1 LDKIDAVI
9 INMRGQRKS
18 LREIARAVGISHIAV
33 KKRLDRMEA
42 ERGTDPKT
50 ITFDDQGKAN
60 VSEYPDIRESVN
72 EIDRQLKIIARRINQ
87 PEFRIVSP
95 MGWEVRV
102 NYKASMVNTVN
113 GGGSNK
119 EGGTKQ

>member
-1 LDKIDAVI
+1 LDQIDAVI
-9 INMRGQRKS
+9 INMRGQRKG
-18 LREIARAVGISHIAV
+18 LREIARAVGISHVAV

-42 ERGTDPKT
+42 ERDANPKN

-60 VSEYPDIRESVN
+60 VSEYPDIRKSVN
-72 EIDRQLKIIARRINQ
+72 EIDRQLKIIARRTNQ

-95 MGWEVRV
+95 RGWEVRV
-102 NYKASMVNTVN
+102 NYNASMVNTVN
-113 GGGSNK
+113 GSGSNR